1 MDANCDG
8 LKITSSGIDGP
19 VSHGRATDEVFIY
32 GTHIR
37 ALIFQNSCRATEEML
52 HEQGLID
59 ETVYQEEQRE
69 ILASSRR

>member
-1 MDANCDG
+1 MDATCDG

-37 ALIFQNSCRATEEML
+37 ALTFQNSCRATEEMKKYV
-52 HEQGLID
+52 
-59 ETVYQEEQRE
+59 T
-69 ILASSRR
+69 